1 MRQLLVSSATLT
13 LMVLAQSSAFAQ
25 SAEPNTSVTQVS
37 SSNQEREDD
46 LVVLKNGSRFRGKI
60 IEAIAGDHISIEVA
74 PGAMRQ
80 VSMAEVTYAGP
91 LKLGPPMTA
100 ITLNPA
106 APVSPTPVADVA
118 ADPVAPVSPTPPAPV
133 TAVATELSAKPGE
146 ALVNF
151 QTKTPGLIVWVAA
164 ESPLSKQVSGFKR
177 LCEAPCRYPLQ
188 LGNYKIAYS
197 IGSDKPLE
205 AKNLVRI
212 AKDST
217 IETEIVSHRV
227 GRTIGWVILGLGAAT
242 GTVLVSTAAGFHQ
255 GDPRR
260 KKYATNGVL
269 SVAGGVMIGL
279 SLGLMSDTAVVVEL
293 APPTQGKNPTASPQ
307 ASYNG
312 LSFVGRF

>member
-1 MRQLLVSSATLT
+1 
-13 LMVLAQSSAFAQ
+13 MVLAQSSAFAQ
-25 SAEPNTSVTQVS
+25 TTEPNTNATQVS

-74 PGAMRQ
+74 PGSVRQ

-91 LKLGPPMTA
+91 LKMGPPMTA
-100 ITLNPA
+100 MTLSPA
-106 APVSPTPVADVA
+106 PSVSPTPVAA
-118 ADPVAPVSPTPPAPV
+118 ADPVASVSPTPSAPV
-133 TAVATELSAKPGE
+133 PAAATELSAKPGE
-146 ALVNF
+146 ALVSF

-164 ESPLSKQVSGFKR
+164 ESPLPNQGSGFKR
-177 LCEAPCRYPLQ
+177 LCEAPCHYPLQ

-197 IGSDKPLE
+197 VGSDKPLE

-212 AKDST
+212 TKDST
-217 IETEIVSHRV
+217 FETEVVSHRV

-293 APPTQGKNPTASPQ
+293 APPTQDKNPTASPE